1 MKDLKH
7 FNIQVIKNINQTVS
21 FRIGDGYTRDG
32 GIFSNIFAIIAKDS
46 LKIPS
51 MLKILESGRS
61 YTSWFWI
68 LFFIS
73 N

>member
-46 LKIPS
+46 LKI
-51 MLKILESGRS
+51 LESGRS